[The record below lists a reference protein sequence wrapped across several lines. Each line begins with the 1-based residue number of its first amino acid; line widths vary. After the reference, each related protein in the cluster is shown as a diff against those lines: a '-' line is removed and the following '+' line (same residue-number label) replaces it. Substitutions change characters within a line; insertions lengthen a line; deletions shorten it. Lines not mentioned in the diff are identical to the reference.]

1 MFTEKELSALILH
14 PKVKESVQNLKNKFI
29 EEEAPFMEISDH
41 DFLALMLL
49 TPSVGIA
56 LADDSI
62 TLFEEIA
69 LNKKA
74 RKYSKGGYFLKK
86 DPVVDAMKHLIK
98 DYDRWGPVFLEQLR
112 IFIEDMVDKKAL
124 MQSKIDEE
132 GTTDEEY
139 LVEVLQAPFLFI
151 RFVSSF
157 LSNSEDEDFAAR
169 RKVSQKEYDRIVDIL
184 KRIDIIDIPL
194 VRKHLSKYVVK

>member
-62 TLFEEIA
+62 TLFEEMA

-98 DYDRWGPVFLEQLR
+98 DYDHWGPVFLEQLR
-112 IFIEDMVDKKAL
+112 IFIEDMVDKQAL

-194 VRKHLSKYVVK
+194 VRKHLSKYVIK